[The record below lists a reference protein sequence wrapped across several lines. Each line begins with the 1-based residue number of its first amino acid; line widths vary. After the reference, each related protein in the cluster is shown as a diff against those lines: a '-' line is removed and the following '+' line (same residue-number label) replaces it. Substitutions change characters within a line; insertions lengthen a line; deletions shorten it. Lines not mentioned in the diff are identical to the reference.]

1 MDWKDGLTAA
11 AVVGLG
17 YLGIKRVTKGAESFA
32 AEYKTQINE
41 LLDNLYDVAENYQ
54 HEPCDCTF
62 EDGTDA
68 EYTFHLDKCHLPY
81 LENKYYDTIDK
92 IWPILKRQGDIDPSI
107 YEWLSHPLEDDGQDA
122 NLTVKAFVEQ
132 FPLDIQVT
140 QDWTKSFSADTENK
154 CLVCDEIIQ
163 YPREEGGEDI
173 FFNKHLMDLHG
184 ENFIHKKNCW
194 DIYTSLP
201 SWEDH
206 KQYWMEAESFST
218 KSGRIEGIE
227 GLLLKYPMQFAV
239 LMRGVPGN
247 YSATCGGCDG
257 YLGEHEKLWF
267 DDENRLS
274 HCPHCMTVFAT
285 NFLIAGYEDEELLE
299 EKLRN
304 RFPRHFK
311 DAESFFAE
319 TSRFNEKLWRKEY
332 TTEGDFV
339 DLMEIKKGFGKGLVL
354 LRNRNGIV
362 DGPSY
367 WDSSPPAVEWIEDII
382 ANSDWELITADQLGA
397 LSEAPVLAKG
407 HYDDEGNFVL
417 NSNVAYYFGNYQIED
432 WGEVLDR
439 EGEVFFHRASFSKAA
454 ESFATGVWNP
464 HNMPHEYLKLE
475 SIHSAVQELAQEYK
489 IPDNDEN
496 LDLIYG
502 FVEDLRE
509 PYFDENGDLKNAES
523 FFADSISI
531 CGVCSV
537 AGHQCDGQIT
547 GCPCC
552 EMTAKRESQRPTCND
567 CGKLKSSTP
576 QEYNRWTCWPCRDAA
591 GGGYHGTECYC
602 NSCMGV
608 EYDED
613 YNAESFS
620 ADEITCLRRHCGGKL
635 KPYSFCKECDATPME
650 NCSCEVTHPKY
661 EMNMVCNSCSK
672 QYGAESF
679 AADDWECKSCGATS
693 LNFYEHFDKDGRKD
707 TSLDGFF
714 CANCELSPCGIY
726 KTDSEPCT
734 CDISEYGKYT
744 FLGRKPHPRYP
755 SQFEEDARI
764 RILGKK
770 SMAETHAYSYAYN
783 EGHSDSRKRKE
794 YRPNLTTAR
803 QESDFKKILKQ
814 KGD

>member
-17 YLGIKRVTKGAESFA
+17 YLGIKRVTKGAESFSTPFGRIEGIEGLLLKYPMQFAVLMRGVPGNYSATCGGCGGYLGDYEKLWFDDENRSAWCPHCMTVFATNFLIAGREDEEVLERRLREKFPRHFKDAESFA

-140 QDWTKSFSADTENK
+140 QDWTDFEAESFSADCSLASPCPNCPDDTEHFICSVCGGLGDYADDESNFQDYRMSDREGSSVWVQWALDNDIEVSHRDCTPLRDELEREGYTDEESIVPFSADTENK

-163 YPREEGGEDI
+163 YPREAGGEDI
-173 FFNKHLMDLHG
+173 FFNKHHMDLNG

-194 DIYTSLP
+194 DIYTSSP

-206 KQYWMEAESFST
+206 KQYWMEAESFS
-218 KSGRIEGIE
+218 
-227 GLLLKYPMQFAV
+227 
-239 LMRGVPGN
+239 
-247 YSATCGGCDG
+247 
-257 YLGEHEKLWF
+257 
-267 DDENRLS
+267 
-274 HCPHCMTVFAT
+274 
-285 NFLIAGYEDEELLE
+285 
-299 EKLRN
+299 
-304 RFPRHFK
+304 
-311 DAESFFAE
+311 
-319 TSRFNEKLWRKEY
+319 
-332 TTEGDFV
+332 
-339 DLMEIKKGFGKGLVL
+339 
-354 LRNRNGIV
+354 
-362 DGPSY
+362 
-367 WDSSPPAVEWIEDII
+367 
-382 ANSDWELITADQLGA
+382 
-397 LSEAPVLAKG
+397 
-407 HYDDEGNFVL
+407 
-417 NSNVAYYFGNYQIED
+417 
-432 WGEVLDR
+432 
-439 EGEVFFHRASFSKAA
+439 
-454 ESFATGVWNP
+454 
-464 HNMPHEYLKLE
+464 
-475 SIHSAVQELAQEYK
+475 
-489 IPDNDEN
+489 
-496 LDLIYG
+496 
-502 FVEDLRE
+502 
-509 PYFDENGDLKNAES
+509 
-523 FFADSISI
+523 ADSISI

-661 EMNMVCNSCSK
+661 EMKWICNFCSK
-672 QYGAESF
+672 QYRAESF

-803 QESDFKKILKQ
+803 QESDFKRILKQ